1 VEEATDDF
9 DGDHCEQGCSDG
21 LMSKCSVNR
30 ELQGAIVFVKKKLCD
45 EMQREGKRLKKC
57 TFYMPILAS
66 LPSPMKK
73 N

>member
-30 ELQGAIVFVKKKLCD
+30 ELQGAIVLVKKKVV
-45 EMQREGKRLKKC
+45 
-57 TFYMPILAS
+57 
-66 LPSPMKK
+66 
-73 N
+73 